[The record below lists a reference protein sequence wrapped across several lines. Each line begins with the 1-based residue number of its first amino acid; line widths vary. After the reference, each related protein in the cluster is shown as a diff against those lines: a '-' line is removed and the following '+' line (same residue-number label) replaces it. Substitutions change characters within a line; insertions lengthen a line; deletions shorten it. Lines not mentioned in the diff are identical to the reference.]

1 MNGTYKNWYNCIYVL
16 ESSPYFAHEPL
27 ENLWHQFSILPVCG
41 MAGWSWLW
49 NGCHWHCRSRPLR
62 GEVHRLDL
70 KPLGSRKMQQ
80 VTLIPSISIH
90 LQHNTN
96 SVAQRVGSIF
106 VGCFAGWEG
115 LLPPGPGGDLA
126 RPRWTGSCA
135 WGILD
140 VYQEPREMGWYG
152 MIWIHLKKYHGYMIV
167 WDIWYD
173 SIYMI

>member
-1 MNGTYKNWYNCIYVL
+1 MIHARIQSKHTLGKKVTLIMNGTYKNWYNCIYVL
-16 ESSPYFAHEPL
+16 ENVLHIFAHEL
-27 ENLWHQFSILPVCG
+27 LDNLWHQFSILPVCG

-70 KPLGSRKMQQ
+70 KPLGSRMLQ

-115 LLPPGPGGDLA
+115 LLSAPAQQLKF
-126 RPRWTGSCA
+126 WVGS
-135 WGILD
+135 
-140 VYQEPREMGWYG
+140 P
-152 MIWIHLKKYHGYMIV
+152 
-167 WDIWYD
+167 
-173 SIYMI
+173 

>member
-1 MNGTYKNWYNCIYVL
+1 MEHTNTGIIAYMYWKVL
-16 ESSPYFAHEPL
+16 RVFAHELL

-70 KPLGSRKMQQ
+70 KPLGSRMLQ

-90 LQHNTN
+90 LQHSTN

-106 VGCFAGWEG
+106 VGCFAGWAG
-115 LLPPGPGGDLA
+115 LLPP
-126 RPRWTGSCA
+126 RPRRWSGPPSLNGLLRLRHFGC
-135 WGILD
+135 L
-140 VYQEPREMGWYG
+140 PRAERDG
-152 MIWIHLKKYHGYMIV
+152 MIWDDLIAFEEV
-167 WDIWYD
+167 
-173 SIYMI
+173 S

>member
-1 MNGTYKNWYNCIYVL
+1 MIHARIQSRHTLGKKVTLIMNGTYKNWYNCIYVL

-70 KPLGSRKMQQ
+70 KPLGSGSRKMLQ
-80 VTLIPSISIH
+80 VTPHTLIINSFAIKSICGTAPT
-90 LQHNTN
+90 LWHNE
-96 SVAQRVGSIF
+96 SIF

-115 LLPPGPGGDLA
+115 LLSAPAQQLKF
-126 RPRWTGSCA
+126 WVGS
-135 WGILD
+135 
-140 VYQEPREMGWYG
+140 P
-152 MIWIHLKKYHGYMIV
+152 
-167 WDIWYD
+167 
-173 SIYMI
+173 